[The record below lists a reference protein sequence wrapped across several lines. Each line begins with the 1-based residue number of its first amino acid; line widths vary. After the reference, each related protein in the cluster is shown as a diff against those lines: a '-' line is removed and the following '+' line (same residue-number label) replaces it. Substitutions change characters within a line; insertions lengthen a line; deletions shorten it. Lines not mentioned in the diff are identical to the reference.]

1 MVEYGVRGCASPGAM
16 SPSRVAETFANGL
29 AADQLFGDLLVNFAC
44 TSNTRLI
51 STGLSRSGGPAPL
64 P

>member
-1 MVEYGVRGCASPGAM
+1 M